1 MTGRPASGP
10 PYDPARYWSD
20 LHQRSD
26 LSAVGQSALPAAMNA
41 WLYQILE
48 GNLRRFLGRHGL
60 LRPAPAAAFDVGMG
74 TGYWVRM
81 WRALG
86 VPVVDGCDLVPAA
99 VERIGRETAEAGAA
113 GRFVVADIGLP
124 GSLPAAEY
132 PLVSCLNVLLHV
144 TDDAAFERAL
154 HNVAALVAPG
164 GVLLL
169 AEPILRNAAWERP
182 HDPASHSRARA
193 IERYRVPL
201 EAAGLRLVDLRPATV
216 LANNPIEAV
225 SAGAFARYGRWWRFV
240 ARWSKRGA
248 GHARWLGPLLFV
260 LDRLAMATGAAPTT
274 KFALFRRPTPEPS

>member
-1 MTGRPASGP
+1 MSRRPAARP

-20 LHQRSD
+20 LHRRSD

-41 WLYQILE
+41 WLYRILE
-48 GNLRRFLGRHGL
+48 RNLRRFLDRHEL
-60 LRPAPAAAFDVGMG
+60 LRPVPAAAFDVGAG

-81 WRALG
+81 WRSVG
-86 VPVVDGCDLVPAA
+86 VPLVDGCDLVPDA
-99 VERIGRETAEAGAA
+99 VERIARETAEAGVA
-113 GRFVVADIGLP
+113 GRFVVADIGVP
-124 GSLPAAEY
+124 GSLPVAEY

-154 HNVAALVAPG
+154 RNIAALVAPG

-169 AEPILRNAAWERP
+169 AEPILRDVAWERP
-182 HDPASHSRARA
+182 PDPALHSRARA
-193 IERYRVPL
+193 LERYRAPL

-216 LANNPIEAV
+216 LANNPIEAS

-248 GHARWLGPLLFV
+248 GHARWLGPLLFA
-260 LDRLAMATGAAPTT
+260 LDRLAMATGAAPST
-274 KFALFRRPTPEPS
+274 KFALFRRPAPDRS